1 MRNASLKGP
10 TTARV
15 EETET
20 RSSGDLADS
29 DPYHLLT
36 PLLLSGRCDGHSCDP
51 VCIGNGWVIE
61 GGQNGTRPSL
71 LLTRQ
76 TDKQSGT
83 TDRILVV
90 RRSVA
95 FKARKRLT

>member
-29 DPYHLLT
+29 DPYHLLA
-36 PLLLSGRCDGHSCDP
+36 PFLFNGRCDGHSCDP
-51 VCIGNGWVIE
+51 VCIGNGRIME
-61 GGQNGTRPSL
+61 GGQNGTSK
-71 LLTRQ
+71 T
-76 TDKQSGT
+76 
-83 TDRILVV
+83 LVV
-90 RRSVA
+90 PD
-95 FKARKRLT
+95 

>member
-29 DPYHLLT
+29 DPYHLLSASLPSFST
-36 PLLLSGRCDGHSCDP
+36 ADAMAILAIPYAFGT
-51 VCIGNGWVIE
+51 
-61 GGQNGTRPSL
+61 GG
-71 LLTRQ
+71 
-76 TDKQSGT
+76 
-83 TDRILVV
+83 
-90 RRSVA
+90 
-95 FKARKRLT
+95 